1 MKNIFTLILI
11 FFISL
16 NLFSQVSTGG
26 IPPSFKAKT
35 LTSKIDNHIFAAPDL
50 QKIQAEDEIAQQKG
64 DAYRYGVDI
73 PVNLDM
79 KNSGTWEVLSDGR
92 KIWRLQITVEGAP
105 ALGVYYNKFYIPVG
119 GLLYLYNADKTEV
132 IGAFTNKTNIKGQ
145 EFATELLSGESVIL
159 EYISPEFPTKKPQIE
174 ITSVSYAY
182 RSLGF
187 LKKQYK
193 QTNTILGSDPCEVNV
208 NCPEGNSWQDEK
220 RGVARISIKIGSS
233 YYLCSGSLVN
243 NTNQDCT
250 PYFLSAYHCGENAT
264 ASDLNQWVFYF
275 NYEAST
281 CSGTSGS
288 LSQSVTG
295 ATLRAEAENNIGTT
309 SDMLLL
315 ELNQAVPSSYN
326 PYYNG
331 WTRTTTASTSG
342 VGIHHP
348 AGDIKKISTY
358 TSSLTNYYNTHWKV
372 YWAATT
378 TDHGVTEGGSS
389 GSPLFNSSGLIVGT
403 LTGGS
408 SYCTAPDDPDYYG
421 KFSFH
426 WTSNGSTSDKQLKP
440 WLDPA
445 NTNVTELAGTNYPCG
460 GSTPSDCQTMNY
472 PLQGTPYY
480 SYMNGNNSYGDKA
493 KADKFTAPSGYSEI
507 DKVDVEFTY
516 HTGNASATL
525 AVWDDN
531 GTSGAPGT
539 MLASTTVSSST
550 IVSDISGGNTTEFTF
565 STPVAVSGS
574 FYVGVILPTAAGDT
588 LVLTSNSD
596 GDTNPGIAWEMWSN
610 DAWHAYT
617 ESSSWE
623 KDINLAIYPE
633 ICKPTGVNDNLIV
646 NNFKIHPNP
655 TSGIITIDFDNSIDK
670 NTKIEILNVF
680 GQKILPNI
688 DYNNKSVEVNL
699 SNYSNGVYFIK
710 IINDK
715 NFKTKKILLSR

>member
-1 MKNIFTLILI
+1 MKNIFTFI
-11 FFISL
+11 FVAIIVNISAIA
-16 NLFSQVSTGG
+16 QVSSGG
-26 IPPSFKAKT
+26 IPPSFN
-35 LTSKIDNHIFAAPDL
+35 SKDISNKIENHIFPAPDMK
-50 QKIQAEDEIAQQKG
+50 QIQEQDMLAQQKG

-73 PVNLDM
+73 PVNLNM
-79 KNSGTWEVLSDGR
+79 ENSGTWINLNDGR
-92 KIWRLQITVEGAP
+92 KIWRLQITVSGAP

-132 IGAFTNKTNIKGQ
+132 IGAFTNKTNIKGE

-159 EYISPEFPTKKPQIE
+159 EYVAPEFPTKQPKIE
-174 ITSVSYAY
+174 ISSVSYAY

-193 QTNTILGSDPCEVNV
+193 KEILGSDPCEVNV
-208 NCPEGNSWQDEK
+208 NCPEGNNWQDEK

-243 NTNQDCT
+243 NTAQDCT

-264 ASDLNQWVFYF
+264 ASDLNQWIFYF

-331 WTRTTTASTSG
+331 WTRSTTASTSG

-358 TSSLTNYYNTHWKV
+358 TSTLTNYYNTHWKV
-372 YWAATT
+372 YWASTT
-378 TDHGVTEGGSS
+378 TNHGVTEGGSS
-389 GSPLFNSSGLIVGT
+389 GSPLFNSNGLIVGT

-408 SYCTAPDDPDYYG
+408 SYCTAPNDPDYYG

-426 WTSNGSTSDKQLKP
+426 WASNGSTSDKQLKP
-440 WLDPA
+440 WLDPI
-445 NTNVTELAGTNYPCG
+445 NSNVTTLDGTNYPCG
-460 GSTPSDCQTMNY
+460 GSTPTDCQTLNY
-472 PLQGTPYY
+472 PLSGTPYY

-493 KADKFTAPSGYSEI
+493 KANVFSAPSGYTEI
-507 DKVDVEFTY
+507 DKVNVEFTY

-525 AVWDDN
+525 AIWDDD
-531 GTSGAPGT
+531 GSSGVPGT
-539 MLASTTVSSST
+539 ILGSATASSST
-550 IVSDISGGNTTEFTF
+550 IVSDINNSTTTVFTF
-565 STPVAVSGS
+565 SNPVVVSGT
-574 FYVGVILPTAAGDT
+574 FYVGVILPTTAGDT

-596 GDTNPGIAWEMWSN
+596 GDTNPGIAWEKWSDN
-610 DAWHAYT
+610 TWHAYS
-617 ESSSWE
+617 EDSSWV
-623 KDINLAIYPE
+623 KNMSLAIYPE
-633 ICKPTGVNDNLIV
+633 ICKPTGIENNYIV
-646 NNFKIHPNP
+646 YNFNVSPNP
-655 TSGIITIDFDNSIDK
+655 TTGIVNLNFDKKIK
-670 NTKIEILNVF
+670 NKIKIKVLNVF
-680 GQKILPNI
+680 GQEINPYINIYDKFVKI
-688 DYNNKSVEVNL
+688 DF
-699 SNYSNGVYFIK
+699 SNYANGVYFINA
-710 IINDK
+710 ISDNNIT
-715 NFKTKKILLSR
+715 TKKIILSR

>member
-1 MKNIFTLILI
+1 MKNIFTFILFAI
-11 FFISL
+11 LL
-16 NLFSQVSTGG
+16 NVSIYAQVSTGG
-26 IPPSFKAKT
+26 IPPSFNIKT
-35 LTSKIDNHIFAAPDL
+35 LNTTVDNYIFTAPDL
-50 QKIQAEDEIAQQKG
+50 QKIQAEDAVAQQKG

-73 PVNLDM
+73 PVNLNIE
-79 KNSGTWEVLSDGR
+79 NSGTWDILPDGR
-92 KIWRLQITVEGAP
+92 KIWRLQITVKGAP

-119 GLLYLYNADKTEV
+119 GLLYLYNADKTEI
-132 IGAFTNKTNIKGQ
+132 IGAFTNKTNIKGE

-193 QTNTILGSDPCEVNV
+193 EEILGSDPCEVNI

-275 NYEAST
+275 NYESST

-295 ATLRAEAENNIGTT
+295 ATLRAEAPNNIGTT

-315 ELNQAVPSSYN
+315 ELNQSVPSTYN

-372 YWAATT
+372 YWSATT
-378 TDHGVTEGGSS
+378 TNHGVTEGGSS

-426 WTSNGSTSDKQLKP
+426 WTSNGSTSDQQLKP

-445 NTNVTELAGTNYPCG
+445 NTNVTELQGTNYPCG

-472 PLQGTPYY
+472 PLSGTPYY

-493 KADKFTAPSGYSEI
+493 KANKFTAPSGYTEI

-525 AVWDDN
+525 AIWNDD
-531 GTSGAPGT
+531 GTSGVPGT
-539 MLASTTVSSST
+539 MLGSTTVSSTT
-550 IVSDISGGNTTEFTF
+550 IVSDINGGNTTEFTF
-565 STPVAVSGS
+565 STPVVVSGS

-596 GDTNPGIAWEMWSN
+596 GDTNPGIAWELWSDN
-610 DAWHAYT
+610 SWHAYT
-617 ESSSWE
+617 ESSSWG

-633 ICKPTGVNDNLIV
+633 ICKPTGIESEYFA

-655 TSGIITIDFDNSIDK
+655 TSGIITIDFDNKLDK
-670 NTKIEILNVF
+670 NTKIKILNVY
-680 GQKILPNI
+680 GQEIYPRLDFYNSSAKI
-688 DYNNKSVEVNL
+688 DL
-699 SNYSNGVYFIK
+699 SNYSNGVYFIRV
-710 IINDK
+710 INDK
-715 NFKTKKILLSR
+715 NFITKKILLSR